1 MPRNT
6 WLLYVALAGLSWGS
20 YVPLIFYGGSELG
33 GKSASR
39 LLAIL
44 CVGVAYFV
52 LGVVFLVLLAVIAS
66 WQSGSGPNPVWL
78 DILNRFIVPIAG
90 WLGIAA
96 LAFLLVKR
104 FRRRS

>member
-1 MPRNT
+1 MQPDGAPHRERVDLRTLPT
-6 WLLYVALAGLSWGS
+6 WAQYVIA
-20 YVPLIFYGGSELG
+20 
-33 GKSASR
+33 
-39 LLAIL
+39 
-44 CVGVAYFV
+44 

-96 LAFLLVKR
+96 LAFLLVRR